1 MTMRGV
7 GFVGDAV
14 PAIGPAE
21 STVRSLCHDLRQP
34 LAIIRLLADDPGPE
48 HGPRP
53 DAEARLAGIRHE
65 AAWLIDLVDSVLGDR
80 RADEPI
86 VLDLGQVVRFAMS
99 CTFAGTE
106 CSHRL
111 DVTGEVRVVA
121 RRTALVRALICL
133 LDNAIRAAG
142 EFGQVEV
149 RVVAGSSGGI
159 VTIADDG
166 PGLGNLAP
174 QHSLGLVT
182 ARAILVDCG
191 GRLALGNRD
200 GGGAVAT
207 VRLPLAGWDGS
218 R

>member
-1 MTMRGV
+1 MGEV
-7 GFVGDAV
+7 V
-14 PAIGPAE
+14 PGNGPAE
-21 STVRSLCHDLRQP
+21 SSVRSLCHDLRQP
-34 LAIIRLLADDPGPE
+34 LAIIRLLADDPGPG
-48 HGPRP
+48 HDPRP

-80 RADEPI
+80 LPDDRV

-99 CTFAGTE
+99 CTFAGTG
-106 CSHRL
+106 CSHML
-111 DVTGEVRVVA
+111 DVTGEVLVVA
-121 RRTALVRALICL
+121 RRTALARALICL

-142 EFGQVEV
+142 ELGHVEV
-149 RVVAGSSGGI
+149 TVTSGSSGGV

-182 ARAILVDCG
+182 ARAILTDCG

-207 VRLPLAGWDGS
+207 VRLPLDRRGGP
-218 R
+218 